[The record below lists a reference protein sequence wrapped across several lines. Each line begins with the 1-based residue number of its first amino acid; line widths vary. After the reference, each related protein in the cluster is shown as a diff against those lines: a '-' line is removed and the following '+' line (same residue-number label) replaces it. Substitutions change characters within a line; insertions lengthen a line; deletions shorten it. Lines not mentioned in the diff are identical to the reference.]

1 MPGWAFNA
9 QKGSGLGV
17 KRQNVHHSGRLTPG
31 CHKREDFV
39 FTAIFFQVFKIFQ
52 NQIFFKSYL
61 FNHMFSKSI
70 SFLFQK
76 YLLTINDLIQHFKY
90 VAFSVEKGLMFESY
104 LFLIAKSLIFKI
116 KSFYNVFQIISSQSH
131 LFKTITFQSYL
142 FNHIFFKIVFK
153 SYLFNI

>member
-31 CHKREDFV
+31 WHKREDFV
-39 FTAIFFQVFKIFQ
+39 FNADFFLVFKLFQ

-61 FNHMFSKSI
+61 FNHIFSKSI
-70 SFLFQK
+70 SFHFQK

-90 VAFSVEKGLMFESY
+90 VAFSVEKVLMSESY
-104 LFLIAKSLIFKI
+104 LFLIAKSLIL
-116 KSFYNVFQIISSQSH
+116 KSN
-131 LFKTITFQSYL
+131 LFLKCFS
-142 FNHIFFKIVFK
+142 NHIFLIIFFSK
-153 SYLFNI
+153 